1 VAVGYNEAFAGA
13 GMSDSTFQKV
23 RGSRPY
29 ILVGRVLKVGM
40 VLGCSYDNRNDID
53 IIDRVL

>member
-1 VAVGYNEAFAGA
+1 MRRLQGPECRTERSKKFR
-13 GMSDSTFQKV
+13 D
-23 RGSRPY
+23 SRPY

-40 VLGCSYDNRNDID
+40 VLGCSNDNRNDID